1 VNWNKFLE
9 LAYTRV
15 GWIYQ
20 RIDHHI
26 DFPQYIPSGR
36 QFIRKDIH
44 RSIHIRQYFVANFMK
59 FFLFRIFYF
68 TNMSKKE
75 SGAHPKCTKLLL
87 PILNSR
93 KKIWKQSTGISQKTI
108 LRKSIYRSITKTIF
122 CCKFPEIFSFQ
133 DFFISPM
140 CLKKSPGAHSK
151 CTKLLLPILNR
162 RQKIWKQSIGISQRK
177 VMFTE
182 LLVIVITEIEIF

>member
-1 VNWNKFLE
+1 MQISWNF
-9 LAYTRV
+9 
-15 GWIYQ
+15 
-20 RIDHHI
+20 
-26 DFPQYIPSGR
+26 FFSGF
-36 QFIRKDIH
+36 FISPIC
-44 RSIHIRQYFVANFMK
+44 
-59 FFLFRIFYF
+59 L
-68 TNMSKKE
+68 KK
-75 SGAHPKCTKLLL
+75 SHGAHPKCTKLLL

-108 LRKSIYRSITKTIF
+108 LRKSIYWSITKTIF

-151 CTKLLLPILNR
+151 CTKLVLPILNR

>member
-44 RSIHIRQYFVANFMK
+44 RSIYIRQYFVANFMK

-75 SGAHPKCTKLLL
+75 SWRTPQMH
-87 PILNSR
+87 
-93 KKIWKQSTGISQKTI
+93 KIVTTH
-108 LRKSIYRSITKTIF
+108 F
-122 CCKFPEIFSFQ
+122 E
-133 DFFISPM
+133 
-140 CLKKSPGAHSK
+140 
-151 CTKLLLPILNR
+151 
-162 RQKIWKQSIGISQRK
+162 
-177 VMFTE
+177 
-182 LLVIVITEIEIF
+182 